1 MPIYILSK
9 YLVTGSMVKV
19 VSLCKFPAT
28 QITGTILHKA
38 NTINKM
44 KLKHLI
50 ILSSLTTAIMAQNF
64 TIARLHY
71 GGGGDWYS
79 NPSSLPNLLNYLQ
92 THTAIIAADKEARIK
107 LTDENLYSY
116 PYLYLTGHG
125 NVRFKDA
132 EIIRLRTF
140 LQRGGFLHADD
151 NYGMDPSFRR
161 EMKRVFPDKEL
172 VPLPFDHPVFHQ
184 VFDFDFGLPKVHEHD
199 NKPPQALALFE
210 DDRILVLYTYE
221 SDLGDGWED
230 AEVHNDP
237 FEIREAALQMG
248 INIIHF
254 ALTQ

>member
-1 MPIYILSK
+1 
-9 YLVTGSMVKV
+9 MVKA